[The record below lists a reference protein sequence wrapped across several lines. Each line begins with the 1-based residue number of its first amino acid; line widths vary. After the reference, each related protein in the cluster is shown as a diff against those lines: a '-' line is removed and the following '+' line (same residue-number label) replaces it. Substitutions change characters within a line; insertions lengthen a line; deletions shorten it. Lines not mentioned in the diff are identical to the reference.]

1 MALTLRRTLL
11 LGTIALLSVP
21 SSALAL
27 VHVPAGQRVG
37 EITVIADDV
46 RVDGAVTGSV
56 SVIDGSLIVGPHG
69 RLDDRAVVIGGT
81 TTIIA
86 GGRIRGDVFQF
97 GSRWPLPEG
106 RAAVAVIAALVAARL
121 LAVWLALSFARIL
134 ARRSQAAAVIDELRS
149 FPLRTVIVGLV
160 AALGLVALSVLCAI
174 TVIGLVAAAA
184 IWGLL
189 LVAAVLGIAVLLC
202 ELGDEPRTVRLLG
215 VTLLVPLLGE
225 LVVALATIVAL
236 GGAARALAR
245 AGDDRRRSGLARS

>member
-1 MALTLRRTLL
+1 MALTFRRALL
-11 LGTIALLSVP
+11 LGTIALLGVP

-81 TTIIA
+81 TTIMA
-86 GGRIRGDVFQF
+86 GGRIRGDLFQF

-106 RAAVAVIAALVAARL
+106 RAAVAVVTALIAARL

-134 ARRSQAAAVIDELRS
+134 ARRSQAAAVIGELRS

-160 AALGLVALSVLCAI
+160 AALGLVALSILCAI

-184 IWGLL
+184 ILGLL
-189 LVAAVLGIAVLLC
+189 LVAAVVGLAALLR
-202 ELGDEPRTVRLLG
+202 ELGDEAATMRLLG
-215 VTLLVPLLGE
+215 VAMVIPLLGE
-225 LVVALATIVAL
+225 LLVSLATIVAL
-236 GGAARALAR
+236 GGGARALAR
-245 AGDDRRRSGLARS
+245 AGDDRPTPGLARS

>member
-1 MALTLRRTLL
+1 MALTFRRALL
-11 LGTIALLSVP
+11 LGTIALLGVP

-81 TTIIA
+81 TNILP

-106 RAAVAVIAALVAARL
+106 AAAVAVIAALVAGRL

-134 ARRSQAAAVIDELRS
+134 ARRPSTAAVIGELRS
-149 FPLRTVIVGLV
+149 FPLRTVMVGLV
-160 AALGLVALSVLCAI
+160 AALGLVALSILCAI

-189 LVAAVLGIAVLLC
+189 LVAGVIGLAALLR
-202 ELGDEPRTVRLLG
+202 ELGDETGTVRLLG
-215 VTLLVPLLGE
+215 VTLIVPLLGE
-225 LVVALATIVAL
+225 LVASLATIVAL
-236 GGAARALAR
+236 GGATRALAR
-245 AGDDRRRSGLARS
+245 AGDDRRGAGLARS